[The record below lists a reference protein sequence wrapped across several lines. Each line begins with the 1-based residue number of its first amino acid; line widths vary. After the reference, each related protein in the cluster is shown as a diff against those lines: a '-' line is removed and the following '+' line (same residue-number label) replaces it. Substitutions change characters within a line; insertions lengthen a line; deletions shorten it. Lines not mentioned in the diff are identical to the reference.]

1 MSRCVSD
8 RRLLQA
14 YYGEGD
20 DASKEPHL
28 RTCLRCAGRLQR
40 LTRDLQAVE
49 QALRGAPP
57 VAAVRHRAG
66 ARRRGVAVAAGL
78 AAVLLFAGVEAWLW
92 RESIVWVQP
101 KPDREP
107 VETLAFLE
115 QVSMVLSSTGEEGN
129 AFGAMLGLP
138 SDDADEPGGGEA
150 EWPNGREEER

>member
-14 YYGEGD
+14 YYGEGN
-20 DASKEPHL
+20 ASKKPHL

-49 QALRGAPP
+49 QALREAPP
-57 VAAVRHRAG
+57 VAAARHRAG
-66 ARRRGVAVAAGL
+66 ARRRGVAVAAGV

-101 KPDREP
+101 KPDHEP
-107 VETLAFLE
+107 AETLAFLE
-115 QVSMVLSSTGEEGN
+115 QVSMVLSSP
-129 AFGAMLGLP
+129 ASLALP
-138 SDDADEPGGGEA
+138 SDDTDEPDGGEA
-150 EWPNGREEER
+150 EWLNGREEER

>member
-14 YYGEGD
+14 YYGEG

-49 QALRGAPP
+49 QALREAPP

-101 KPDREP
+101 KPDHEP
-107 VETLAFLE
+107 AETLAFLE
-115 QVSMVLSSTGEEGN
+115 QVSLVLSATGEEGN
-129 AFGAMLGLP
+129 AFGAVLALP

-150 EWPNGREEER
+150 EWPNGRGDGR

>member
-8 RRLLQA
+8 RQLLQA

-20 DASKEPHL
+20 ASKEPHR

-40 LTRDLQAVE
+40 LIRDLQAIE

-57 VAAVRHRAG
+57 VAAVRHRAA

-78 AAVLLFAGVEAWLW
+78 AAVILFAGVEAWLW

-101 KPDREP
+101 RPDHEP
-107 VETLAFLE
+107 AETLAFLE
-115 QVSMVLSSTGEEGN
+115 QVSMVLSSSGEAGN
-129 AFGAMLGLP
+129 ALGAVLALP
-138 SDDADEPGGGEA
+138 SDDADEPGEGEA
-150 EWPNGREEER
+150 EWLDGREEER